1 MSTSDRA
8 ASIDRETAG
17 AACLAL
23 GLMLEEWWLPPRE
36 WEEIAGLLDELWAAV
51 AAVDAAAVDALTGEL
66 EELSGS
72 RVGRI
77 ERAQDGRSREDGG
90 EKVPLPEPYRER
102 VVALVHALDPD
113 SAPGGPRPAPSE
125 RT

>member
-1 MSTSDRA
+1 MSTSGRA
-8 ASIDRETAG
+8 AAIDRETAG
-17 AACLAL
+17 AARLAL
-23 GLMLEEWWLPPRE
+23 RLMLEEWLLPPQG
-36 WEEIAGLLDELWAAV
+36 WEEIAELLDELSAAV

-72 RVGRI
+72 RATPRI
-77 ERAQDGRSREDGG
+77 EGYQDGTSPEGDGR
-90 EKVPLPEPYRER
+90 VPLPEPYVER
-102 VVALVHALDPD
+102 VVALVHALDLD